1 MTVTE
6 TTTTSWTSRI
16 GDSFKGIVTGL
27 VLVVAAIAILF
38 WNEGR
43 TLHRYQDLQGAAAVC
58 IPVQADSINPE
69 NNGKPVYLTG
79 DMKTEEILTDPVF
92 PAVSV
97 NAIKLSRNV
106 EMYQWQETQSTKTQK
121 KLGGGEETVTTYS
134 YSKGW
139 FSQPINSSSFKE
151 AGHDNPAMDLESDDT
166 SAVNA
171 TIGAFNAAALIP
183 LKNDTTQF
191 VVKTPEEKAKEAAAA
206 EAAAPAETA
215 APAAEAAPAE
225 TAAPAAEAAPVETA
239 APVEEAAPAESTA
252 TAGTEDAETVEVKTG
267 DLGVEEVK
275 AEAPATE
282 EVKAEAPATEEVK
295 AEAPATEEVKA
306 EAPATEEV
314 KAEAPATEE
323 AKAEEPKAEA
333 KDPDLP
339 EGFQYFN
346 KGYYRGK
353 NPAMPEI
360 GDLRVSFEYVP
371 NGTVSVIAGQKDD
384 QLIEWQSKNGT
395 VILLKPGIVSQEQMF
410 MDAQKANKMMGW
422 ILRGIGLFVMFMGFN
437 MIFKPLSV
445 LADVIPFL
453 GNLVGGATGIV
464 AFILA
469 LSISCLTIGIAWLYY
484 RPMIGIPLVVASV
497 VLFIWSFS
505 FGKKKTA

>member
-27 VLVVAAIAILF
+27 VLVVAAIALLF

-43 TLHRYQDLQGAAAVC
+43 TLHRYQDLAGASEACVAAS
-58 IPVQADSINPE
+58 ADSINPE
-69 NNGKPVYLTG
+69 NNGKPVYMTG
-79 DMKTEEILTDPVF
+79 EMKTEEILTDSVF

-97 NAIKLSRNV
+97 NAIKLNRTV
-106 EMYQWQETQSTKTQK
+106 EMYQWQEHQSTKTQK

-151 AGHDNPAMDLESDDT
+151 AGHDNPAMDLESEDT
-166 SAVNA
+166 SAVTA
-171 TIGAFNAAALIP
+171 TLGAFNAAALIP

-191 VVKTPEEKAKEAAAA
+191 IVKTPEEKAKDAAAA
-206 EAAAPAETA
+206 ETAAPAENT

-225 TAAPAAEAAPVETA
+225 TAAPAEA
-239 APVEEAAPAESTA
+239 AAPAESTA
-252 TAGTEDAETVEVKTG
+252 TAGTEDAETVEVKAEAPAA
-267 DLGVEEVK
+267 EEVK
-275 AEAPATE
+275 AEDLVIEDAKAEEPATE
-282 EVKAEAPATEEVK
+282 EVKAEEPKAEETK
-295 AEAPATEEVKA
+295 AEAPAAEEAKA
-306 EAPATEEV
+306 EAPA
-314 KAEAPATEE
+314 AEE
-323 AKAEEPKAEA
+323 AKAEEPKAEEA

-371 NGTVSVIAGQKDD
+371 NGTVSVIAGQQDD

-410 MDAQKANKMMGW
+410 TDAQKANKMMGW

-469 LSISCLTIGIAWLYY
+469 LSLSCLTIGIAWLYY
-484 RPMIGIPLVVASV
+484 RPMIGIPLVIAAV

>member
-27 VLVVAAIAILF
+27 VLVVAAIALLF

-43 TLHRYQDLQGAAAVC
+43 TLHRYQDLAGASEACVAAS
-58 IPVQADSINPE
+58 ADSINPD
-69 NNGKPVYLTG
+69 NNGKPVYMTG
-79 DMKTEEILTDPVF
+79 EMKTEEILTDSVF

-97 NAIKLSRNV
+97 NAIKLNRTV
-106 EMYQWQETQSTKTQK
+106 EMYQWQEHQSTKTQK

-151 AGHDNPAMDLESDDT
+151 AGHDNPAMDLESEDT
-166 SAVNA
+166 AAA
-171 TIGAFNAAALIP
+171 TATLGAFNAAALIP

-191 VVKTPEEKAKEAAAA
+191 IVKTPEEKAKDAAAA
-206 EAAAPAETA
+206 ETAAPAENA
-215 APAAEAAPAE
+215 APAAEAAPA
-225 TAAPAAEAAPVETA
+225 ETA

-252 TAGTEDAETVEVKTG
+252 TAGTEDAETVEVKTE
-267 DLGVEEVK
+267 DLVVEEVK

-314 KAEAPATEE
+314 KAEAPATEEVKAEAPAAEE

-371 NGTVSVIAGQKDD
+371 NGTVSVIAGQQDD

-410 MDAQKANKMMGW
+410 TDAQKANKMMGW

-469 LSISCLTIGIAWLYY
+469 LSLSCLTIGIAWLYY
-484 RPMIGIPLVVASV
+484 RPMIGIPLVIAAV

>member
-27 VLVVAAIAILF
+27 VLVVAAIALLF

-43 TLHRYQDLQGAAAVC
+43 TLHRYQDLAGASEACVAAS
-58 IPVQADSINPE
+58 ADSINPD
-69 NNGKPVYLTG
+69 NNGKPVYMTG
-79 DMKTEEILTDPVF
+79 EMKTEEILTDSVF

-97 NAIKLSRNV
+97 NAIKLNRTV
-106 EMYQWQETQSTKTQK
+106 EMYQWQEHQSTKTQK

-151 AGHDNPAMDLESDDT
+151 AGHDNPAMDLESEDT
-166 SAVNA
+166 AAA
-171 TIGAFNAAALIP
+171 TATLGAFNAAALIP

-191 VVKTPEEKAKEAAAA
+191 IVKTPEEKAKDAAAA
-206 EAAAPAETA
+206 ETAAPAENA
-215 APAAEAAPAE
+215 APAAEAAPA
-225 TAAPAAEAAPVETA
+225 ETA

-252 TAGTEDAETVEVKTG
+252 TAGTEDAETVEVKTE
-267 DLGVEEVK
+267 DLVVEEVK

-314 KAEAPATEE
+314 KAEAPAAEE

-371 NGTVSVIAGQKDD
+371 NGTVSVIAGQQDD

-410 MDAQKANKMMGW
+410 TDAQKANKMMGW

-469 LSISCLTIGIAWLYY
+469 LSLSCLTIGIAWLYY
-484 RPMIGIPLVVASV
+484 RPMIGIPLVIAAV
-497 VLFIWSFS
+497 VLFICSFS